1 MRRFS
6 RLLWFACVAAALAP
20 LPGRADGTAAKPRR
34 IVSLNL
40 CADELLVALADRG
53 HIASLTYLA
62 RDPIGS
68 TVAQAAADIP
78 VNYGLAEEIVPLAPD
93 LVIAGAFTTR
103 TTVRLLQRLGI
114 PVLELSVPATP
125 EAAAAQIRAVAD
137 RIGEPQRGEDL
148 ARQLETGL
156 AALPSPPAQP
166 PGAVVVRPNGFTAG
180 SGSMADALMERAGLH
195 NLARRHPTDRMGQW
209 SVEEIV
215 TAQPDV
221 LITDAAPG
229 APPSLAQEV
238 LRHPAL
244 VASTARRVSVPG
256 RLWAC
261 AGPEL
266 VDAARLLADGARADH
281 P

>member
-1 MRRFS
+1 MRRF
-6 RLLWFACVAAALAP
+6 LLLLTLTCGAGLLTP
-20 LPGRADGTAAKPRR
+20 RPGHAEVAKPRR

-40 CADELLVALADRG
+40 CADELVVALADRA

-68 TVAQAAADIP
+68 TVAQAAAGIP

-125 EAAAAQIRAVAD
+125 EAAAAQIRAVAA
-137 RIGEPQRGEDL
+137 RIGEPQRGEAL
-148 ARQLETGL
+148 ARRLEAGL
-156 AALPSPPAQP
+156 AALPPPPAQRP
-166 PGAVVVRPNGFTAG
+166 AAVVVRPNGFTAG
-180 SGSMADALMERAGLH
+180 AGSMADALMERAGLD
-195 NLARRHPTDRMGQW
+195 NLARRHRTDRMGQW

-244 VASTARRVSVPG
+244 VASPARRVSVPG

-266 VDAARLLADGARADH
+266 VDAARLLAEGARADH

>member
-1 MRRFS
+1 MRRS
-6 RLLWFACVAAALAP
+6 SLLLALACAVALFVP
-20 LPGRADGTAAKPRR
+20 RPGQAGAAKPRR

-40 CADELLVALADRG
+40 CADELVVALADRAN
-53 HIASLTYLA
+53 IASLTYLA
-62 RDPIGS
+62 RDPAGS
-68 TVAQAAADIP
+68 TVTQAAAGIP

-125 EAAAAQIRAVAD
+125 EAAAAQIRAVAM

-148 ARQLETGL
+148 ARQLEAGL
-156 AALPSPPAQP
+156 AALPQPPTRP

-180 SGSMADALMERAGLH
+180 AGSMADALMERAGLD

-229 APPSLAQEV
+229 RPPSLAHEV

-266 VDAARLLADGARADH
+266 VDAARLLAAGARGDQ